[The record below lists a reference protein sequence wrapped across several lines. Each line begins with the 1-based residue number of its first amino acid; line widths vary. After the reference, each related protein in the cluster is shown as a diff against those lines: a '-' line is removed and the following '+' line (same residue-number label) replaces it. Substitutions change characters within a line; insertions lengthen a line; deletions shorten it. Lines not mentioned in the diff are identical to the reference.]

1 MFTVNQ
7 PVTSLIFALLKN
19 SNLLPFP
26 VITAPHTP
34 DYYSIGNPFI
44 ELQSVDSTNNY
55 AMAQVHEGLA
65 LPGTAYFAH
74 EQFAGK
80 GQRGKVWLTKP
91 GENIMMSVV
100 LPIQTL
106 SVNEQFVLSAC
117 IALSCFDLLNSYLAG
132 EIFIKWP
139 NDLYVNDRKTGGI
152 LIENIISGENW
163 KCAIVG
169 IGININQTI
178 FDERLPNPTSLQQE
192 TGQLFDAVT
201 LAKELCAC
209 IEKRFFQLNKKSTE
223 KIIDEYNKVLYKKGK
238 PVRLKKD
245 NIVFETVIEK
255 VNSKGELITKDVIE
269 RSFGF
274 GEVEFQR

>member
-1 MFTVNQ
+1 M
-7 PVTSLIFALLKN
+7 AL
-19 SNLLPFP
+19 
-26 VITAPHTP
+26 HTP

-55 AMAQVHEGLA
+55 AMAQVHEGMA

-80 GQRGKVWLTKP
+80 GQRGKAWITQP

-117 IALSCFDLLNSYLAG
+117 IALSCFDLLNIYLP
-132 EIFIKWP
+132 EKIFIKWP
-139 NDLYVNDRKTGGI
+139 NDLYVDDRKTGGI
-152 LIENIISGENW
+152 LIENIISGDNW
-163 KCAIVG
+163 KYAIAG
-169 IGININQTI
+169 IGININQEN
-178 FDERLPNPTSLQQE
+178 FDERLPNPTSLKKE
-192 TGQLFDAVT
+192 TGQHFDAVS
-201 LAKELCAC
+201 LAKQLCAC
-209 IEKRFFQLNKKSTE
+209 IEKRFIQLNKE
-223 KIIDEYNKVLYKKGK
+223 NAAEIINEYNKLLYKKDK
-238 PVRLKKD
+238 TVRLKKE

-255 VNSKGELITKDVIE
+255 VNDRGQLITKDVLE
-269 RSFGF
+269 RVFDF